1 MFALYTAAVAHDL
14 ARVETHASP
23 ELLARIQKW
32 RTEGVRERALAWMV
46 KMDVLNDTGMK
57 HVPAMLKL
65 DLEGALLDKKPT
77 LVALYDKLQGN
88 YDEDTVRKA
97 MQRASALRDHQIIH
111 LVKDAHNLVLQL
123 SNRDNRRRK

>member
-1 MFALYTAAVAHDL
+1 
-14 ARVETHASP
+14 
-23 ELLARIQKW
+23 
-32 RTEGVRERALAWMV
+32 MV
-46 KMDVLNDTGMK
+46 KIDVLNDTGMK

-97 MQRASALRDHQIIH
+97 MQRASAARPSDRP
-111 LVKDAHNLVLQL
+111 
-123 SNRDNRRRK
+123 SSRT